1 MSYREVLLKLMNGIT
16 GADVRSAITEAFNYI
31 LNAYLDG
38 RIDDSQLKRDLVEFC
53 LDVLVTKK
61 PFEDID
67 KLRSE
72 AEDWAEDLFK
82 AIRAHTLRHRLFTRY
97 GRGE

>member
-1 MSYREVLLKLMNGIT
+1 MNGIT
-16 GADVRSAITEAFNYI
+16 GADIRSAIAEAFHYI
-31 LNAYLDG
+31 LNAYLSG
-38 RIDDSQLKRDLVEFC
+38 RIGDEQLKRDLTEFC

-67 KLRSE
+67 KLREE
-72 AEDWAEDLFK
+72 AEDWADKLYK
-82 AIRAHTLRHRLFTRY
+82 AVKAYALRYRLFVQY